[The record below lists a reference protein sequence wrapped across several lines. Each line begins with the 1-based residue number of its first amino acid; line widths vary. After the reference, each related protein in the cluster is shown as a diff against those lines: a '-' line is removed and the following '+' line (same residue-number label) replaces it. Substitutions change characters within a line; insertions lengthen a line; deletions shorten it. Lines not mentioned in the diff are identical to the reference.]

1 MLEAAAAQLEAAKED
16 LILQDGKIVVRGSAG
31 KSVSYVDA
39 IRFTKANNLLGH
51 GVFVSG
57 SGPDGSPVVMD
68 FETGQGYGSAE
79 WHPAVVV
86 CEVEV
91 DTETGKVKVLRLHA
105 ELYAGK
111 VINPLLSE
119 LQVQGATTFGLGQVL
134 FEELAVD
141 TNGSITNPNLSDYMI
156 PSFED
161 VPAQLT
167 VHLLEPHGVTDVHGI
182 GETAIPPARPA
193 IGNAISRAVGTH
205 FLDLPITP
213 EKVLRA
219 LEQAKKSLSAR
230 VAEKKEINPTTM
242 PNIKFL
248 QPKSLDEAVSLLASE
263 PDETKII
270 SGGTALVIMLRNR
283 LIAPSN
289 LLSLRHLQELRSIR
303 HEPGTGLR
311 IGGLVTIREAEI
323 SPLVR
328 EKNLT
333 LAQTFGRVGN
343 VRVRNAATVGGNL
356 SEADYASDPPC
367 VLVALRARV
376 KAKSVRGE
384 REIPLAHFFKDFY
397 ETTLAPDEILTELIV
412 PDPAPGSRSSYLK
425 YISRSSEDR
434 PCVGMAVVVKNEPDG
449 SCQELR
455 LVAGAVSE
463 IPQEIE
469 SAEAMARGKR
479 LTDSLIEEIAGAY
492 AAGIEPL
499 SDLRGSAWYRKQ
511 IIRVMARRAIQ
522 QAMAGN

>member
-1 MLEAAAAQLEAAKED
+1 M
-16 LILQDGKIVVRGSAG
+16 
-31 KSVSYVDA
+31 
-39 IRFTKANNLLGH
+39 
-51 GVFVSG
+51 
-57 SGPDGSPVVMD
+57 
-68 FETGQGYGSAE
+68 
-79 WHPAVVV
+79 
-86 CEVEV
+86 
-91 DTETGKVKVLRLHA
+91 
-105 ELYAGK
+105 
-111 VINPLLSE
+111 
-119 LQVQGATTFGLGQVL
+119 
-134 FEELAVD
+134 
-141 TNGSITNPNLSDYMI
+141 
-156 PSFED
+156 
-161 VPAQLT
+161 
-167 VHLLEPHGVTDVHGI
+167 
-182 GETAIPPARPA
+182 
-193 IGNAISRAVGTH
+193 
-205 FLDLPITP
+205 
-213 EKVLRA
+213 
-219 LEQAKKSLSAR
+219 
-230 VAEKKEINPTTM
+230 TM

-248 QPKSLDEAVSLLASE
+248 QPTSVDEAVSLLAAE
-263 PDETKII
+263 PNETKII

-289 LLSLRHLQELRSIR
+289 LLSLRHLQELRTIR

-311 IGGLVTIREAEI
+311 IGGLVTIREAEM

-367 VLVALRARV
+367 VLVALRATV
-376 KAKSVRGE
+376 KARSVRGE
-384 REIPLAHFFKDFY
+384 REIPVAHLFKDFY

-434 PCVGMAVVVKNEPDG
+434 PCVGMAVVVNNRADG
-449 SCQELR
+449 TCQELR
-455 LVAGAVSE
+455 VVAGAVSE

-469 SAEAMARGKR
+469 SAESMARGKR
-479 LTDSLIEEIAGAY
+479 LTDPLIEEIASAY

-511 IIRVMARRAIQ
+511 IVRVMARRAIQ